1 MKKFINYPL
10 LYIELKRGF
19 KSNMIW
25 SIALGLSLLSI
36 VAIYPMVKGMMQSL
50 VELMENMDP
59 SNPFLQIL
67 EDFGGIPHS
76 AIEYFATEGALILQL
91 VGGIY
96 AAILGYSMINRDEKE
111 KTNEVLYTLP
121 ISRTHALFSKII
133 AILIHIFIFTFI
145 QFGLSTLGFLVIDEL
160 ELLNIFWLF
169 GLLNF
174 LMFSMIAFFGLFL
187 AALLKPNQ
195 SSLLAVAIPFP
206 FYIVTVIS
214 QATNNS
220 ILKALKYVSPF
231 TFVEPVGF
239 LKTDYGFEWVNFIV
253 FMILTCI
260 LVVITHIKYKHRQ
273 II

>member
-1 MKKFINYPL
+1 MKKHMSYPIL
-10 LYIELKRGF
+10 SVELKRGF
-19 KSNMIW
+19 KGNMIW
-25 SIALGLSLLSI
+25 SIALGLSLLLI
-36 VAIYPMVKGMMQSL
+36 IAIYPMVKDMMASL
-50 VELMENMDP
+50 VELMESMDP

-121 ISRTHALFSKII
+121 ISRTQSFISKVI
-133 AILIHIFIFTFI
+133 AIMIHIFIFTFI
-145 QFGLSTLGFLVIDEL
+145 QFGLSTLGFLIIDEL
-160 ELLNIFWLF
+160 VLLDVFWLF

-174 LMFSMIAFFGLFL
+174 VMFTMIACFGLCL
-187 AALLKPNQ
+187 AAILKPNQ

-206 FYIVTVIS
+206 FYIITMIS
-214 QATNNS
+214 QATNNFF
-220 ILKALKYVSPF
+220 LKALKYISPF
-231 TFVEPVGF
+231 TFAEPVGF
-239 LKTDYGFEWVNFIV
+239 LKTDHGFEWINFIV
-253 FMILTCI
+253 FIVITCI
-260 LVVITHIKYKHRQ
+260 FVWVSHVKYKTRQ

>member
-10 LYIELKRGF
+10 LHIELKRGF

-36 VAIYPMVKGMMQSL
+36 IAIYPMVKGMMQSL

-76 AIEYFATEGALILQL
+76 AIEYFATEGAMILQL

-96 AAILGYSMINRDEKE
+96 AAILGYGMINRDEKE
-111 KTNEVLYTLP
+111 KTNEVLFTLP
-121 ISRTHALFSKII
+121 ISRTHSLSSKMI

-145 QFGLSTLGFLVIDEL
+145 QFGLSTVGFLLINEL
-160 ELLNIFWLF
+160 DLLNVFWLF

-206 FYIVTVIS
+206 FYIITVIS
-214 QATNNS
+214 QATNNTV
-220 ILKALKYVSPF
+220 LKALKYVSPF

-239 LKTDYGFEWVNFIV
+239 LKTDHGFEWVNFIV
-253 FMILTCI
+253 FIVLTCM
-260 LVVITHIKYKHRQ
+260 LMVITHIRYKHRQ